1 MTPAR
6 SAIRRF
12 AHTPAASPA
21 ADRILII
28 RLGALGDVVRTL
40 PAVEAIRD
48 HYAEAQVA
56 WLVEPRAAAVL
67 HGQKAIDEIL
77 VFPRDVLSRDLRAGR
92 WFAAG
97 RTFYSFVRELR
108 EGRFGLVL
116 DFHSILK
123 SGILARLSGSSQRV
137 ALGPPEGR
145 EFSWLFANRVVP
157 GDPTRRSRFERN
169 AAMARFLGINDE
181 VLRGYRF
188 EATEESRLR
197 IEKSWGDRPNCIAI
211 HPGASPG
218 KSYKRYAAQHYGEVA
233 RLLWRSQG
241 VRSLV
246 IRGADP
252 DEHDLART
260 VVEASGG
267 AAELAPETDT
277 ASDLAALLARCR
289 IFIGADTG
297 PLHLAALVGTP
308 VVQLLGPTDPVQ
320 NTPFE
325 GTPSLQLRVPIACSP
340 CRRGCA
346 TAPCM
351 ALLSPRRV
359 FDAAEELLAG
369 FEQTACPVPMGPPR
383 SPLDRSRAGIG

>member
-12 AHTPAASPA
+12 VHTPAASPA

-40 PAVEAIRD
+40 PAVQAIRD

-77 VFPRDVLSRDLRAGR
+77 VFPRDELSRDLRAGR
-92 WFAAG
+92 WFTAG
-97 RTFYSFVRELR
+97 RRFYSFVRELR

-123 SGILARLSGSSQRV
+123 SGVLARLSGSPERV
-137 ALGPPEGR
+137 ALGWPEGR

-157 GDPTRRSRFERN
+157 GNSTRRSRFERN
-169 AAMARFLGINDE
+169 AAMVRFLGINDE
-181 VLRGYRF
+181 VLREYRF
-188 EATEESRLR
+188 VASRESRSR
-197 IEKSWGDRPNCIAI
+197 MEKSWGQRPNCIAI

-218 KSYKRYAAQHYGEVA
+218 RSYKRYAPQHYGEVA
-233 RLLWRSQG
+233 QLLWRSQG
-241 VRSLV
+241 LRSLV
-246 IRGADP
+246 IQGADP
-252 DEHDLART
+252 DEHELARA

-267 AAELAPETDT
+267 AAELAPGTAT

-297 PLHLAALVGTP
+297 PLHLASLVGTP

-320 NTPFE
+320 NAPFE
-325 GTPSLQLRVPIACSP
+325 GTPNRQLRVPIACSP
-340 CRRGCA
+340 CHRGCA
-346 TAPCM
+346 AAPCM

-359 FDAAEELLAG
+359 FHAAEELLAE
-369 FEQTACPVPMGPPR
+369 FERTARPAPMG
-383 SPLDRSRAGIG
+383 SPDSHLDRPRAGIG